1 MAFRC
6 IILKGELQMREVK
19 DDIRVS
25 PAWRGWCREVLEQVR
40 FWPDHEAIRKELV
53 AHLEDG
59 RADLERL
66 GYPRS
71 LAEERT
77 LRAMGDA
84 KEVGLALNRAH
95 KPWLGWLWKVS
106 QWLVILALAVCLLT
120 SLAAVWNQQLPDV
133 VSWLD
138 PEPTY
143 SEQEYVSQGWQS
155 LNCPPPFRAG
165 VYTIEAKQAFYYWDE
180 ELGRWYLSIDLRS
193 RTLKFWLEG
202 PALGRYLEAVDSNGV
217 RYDWYQYPY
226 VSGSGPNNGHFQ
238 NAMWISVNGIE
249 GDPEWIDI
257 THKTAEW
264 TIRVELPRGEE
275 RTP

>member
-1 MAFRC
+1 
-6 IILKGELQMREVK
+6 MREVK

-40 FWPDHEAIRKELV
+40 FRPDHEAIRKELV

-66 GYPRS
+66 GYPRD
-71 LAEERT
+71 LAEERA
-77 LRAMGDA
+77 LQAMGNA
-84 KEVGLALNRAH
+84 GEVGRALDRAH

-106 QWLVILALAVCLLT
+106 RWLVMLALAVCLLT
-120 SLAAVWNQQLPDV
+120 ALPAVLTRQLPDV
-133 VSWLD
+133 AAWLD
-138 PEPTY
+138 PEPAY
-143 SEQEYVSQGWQS
+143 SWKEDSSQGWQS
-155 LNCPPPFRAG
+155 LTCPPPFQAG
-165 VYTIEAKQAFYYWDE
+165 AYTIEAEQAVYYWEE
-180 ELGRWYLSIDLRS
+180 ELQRGHLSVDLRS

-202 PALGRYLEAVDSNGV
+202 PALGGYLEAVDSNGV
-217 RYDWYQYPY
+217 RYDGYQYPY

-249 GDPEWIDI
+249 GDPAWIGI
-257 THKTAEW
+257 THKTAGW

-275 RTP
+275 GTP